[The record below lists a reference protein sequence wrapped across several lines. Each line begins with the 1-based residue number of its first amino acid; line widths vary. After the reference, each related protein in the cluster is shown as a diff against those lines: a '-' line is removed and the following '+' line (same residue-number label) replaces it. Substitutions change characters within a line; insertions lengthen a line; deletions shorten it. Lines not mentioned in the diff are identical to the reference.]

1 MPASASPQALPAS
14 PRHSLSVGQVSLLHP
29 PLHLQGHGQA
39 HPPSLAGD
47 AQAPCASWPPGVHHG
62 GKREA
67 RPDGSEGEPS
77 AEVPRGAAGGR
88 QGPVVT
94 RLQRGPGRGPRRS
107 VGMNVSEP
115 VPEGVSPWSPQ
126 PHTEHRKELA
136 FCSRHRRA
144 PSWPWGGQGLP
155 GTGCSAGAPPPHP
168 KTL

>member
-14 PRHSLSVGQVSLLHP
+14 PRHSLSVGQASLLHP
-29 PLHLQGHGQA
+29 PLHLQGRGQA

-47 AQAPCASWPPGVHHG
+47 AQAPCASWPPGVHRG

-67 RPDGSEGEPS
+67 RPDAVNVSHLQRRREEQ
-77 AEVPRGAAGGR
+77 RGGGR
-88 QGPVVT
+88 GPVVI
-94 RLQRGPGRGPRRS
+94 RLQWRAGRGPRWS
-107 VGMNVSEP
+107 VGVNVSEP